1 MQFYTQQ
8 RQFYC
13 GIDLHATCMF
23 NCVLDDRGN
32 KGHPIRRFKPVRV
45 SHRAEHARFVKRHRV
60 CYNNYAY
67 PLLVTSY
74 EIGP

>member
-23 NCVLDDRGN
+23 VCVLDERGWRGE
-32 KGHPIRRFKPVRV
+32 KGQGGANRGVREKM
-45 SHRAEHARFVKRHRV
+45 R
-60 CYNNYAY
+60 
-67 PLLVTSY
+67 
-74 EIGP
+74 